1 MDLSAAFEKALEH
14 IAADAAAKKQSD
26 WFYEPESF
34 LVPVDNDDSF
44 DLSLPIILTE
54 EEQVALAVTT
64 IGDAVRAVVSADSL
78 DMSVDSDVARDVIPA
93 AATTDDGL
101 IDDMSLM
108 GLALDSFL
116 GLLLAEREKDELANA
131 AQIDNEVAMLIDTSL
146 ESLLDFPVFADEEE
160 IEVTKAAAADEFT
173 TLLIDTSIDSLLN
186 FALVPD
192 HETDVLQATLKSLVI
207 PTIVLTAPDF
217 PGSTSISS
225 SVDTDF
231 LCVPAIMS
239 QRASRRLAHQASQDD
254 LELMFAFLDDE
265 KTELLT
271 DMSLNDLVVI
281 SINGL
286 AASSTAQF
294 PVRALGRRSKDM
306 AAILLADLQKD
317 VDELDEDEEE
327 EQGLLADV
335 HLPDPIRPHDA
346 PVSAAKAR
354 FDVEKSK
361 KELCMAALAFFD
373 DLHAVRAH
381 LRTVWDDYGMKKV
394 DLVTAAVTTN
404 SALELFHRPHDE
416 LMKDMPTGKSEPIR
430 DLVHY
435 ARVEDSVTQTLYDK
449 FFIPAYMCLG
459 TISMLIGGSRNVLSY
474 PNDRNGYDDTLDVP
488 RCTTQE
494 RWKQL
499 EGLLT
504 KSYSG
509 YAAVL
514 MQGTRKEK
522 KKNVTFELDCMARS
536 MRQY

>member
-1 MDLSAAFEKALEH
+1 FLFFPFYVRPIRDPHRPPTTGKSGALITWQVQKERH
-14 IAADAAAKKQSD
+14 
-26 WFYEPESF
+26 
-34 LVPVDNDDSF
+34 
-44 DLSLPIILTE
+44 IILQFSHYHYQKQTF
-54 EEQVALAVTT
+54 Q
-64 IGDAVRAVVSADSL
+64 GRL
-78 DMSVDSDVARDVIPA
+78 DYW
-93 AATTDDGL
+93 T
-101 IDDMSLM
+101 
-108 GLALDSFL
+108 
-116 GLLLAEREKDELANA
+116 
-131 AQIDNEVAMLIDTSL
+131 
-146 ESLLDFPVFADEEE
+146 
-160 IEVTKAAAADEFT
+160 
-173 TLLIDTSIDSLLN
+173 
-186 FALVPD
+186 
-192 HETDVLQATLKSLVI
+192 
-207 PTIVLTAPDF
+207 
-217 PGSTSISS
+217 
-225 SVDTDF
+225 
-231 LCVPAIMS
+231 
-239 QRASRRLAHQASQDD
+239 
-254 LELMFAFLDDE
+254 
-265 KTELLT
+265 
-271 DMSLNDLVVI
+271 

-373 DLHAVRAH
+373 DLHAM
-381 LRTVWDDYGMKKV
+381 T
-394 DLVTAAVTTN
+394 
-404 SALELFHRPHDE
+404 
-416 LMKDMPTGKSEPIR
+416 TGKSEPIR

-509 YAAVL
+509 YAAFL
-514 MQGTRKEK
+514 MQVTRKKEK

>member
-1 MDLSAAFEKALEH
+1 
-14 IAADAAAKKQSD
+14 
-26 WFYEPESF
+26 
-34 LVPVDNDDSF
+34 
-44 DLSLPIILTE
+44 
-54 EEQVALAVTT
+54 
-64 IGDAVRAVVSADSL
+64 
-78 DMSVDSDVARDVIPA
+78 
-93 AATTDDGL
+93 
-101 IDDMSLM
+101 
-108 GLALDSFL
+108 
-116 GLLLAEREKDELANA
+116 
-131 AQIDNEVAMLIDTSL
+131 
-146 ESLLDFPVFADEEE
+146 
-160 IEVTKAAAADEFT
+160 
-173 TLLIDTSIDSLLN
+173 
-186 FALVPD
+186 
-192 HETDVLQATLKSLVI
+192 
-207 PTIVLTAPDF
+207 
-217 PGSTSISS
+217 
-225 SVDTDF
+225 
-231 LCVPAIMS
+231 
-239 QRASRRLAHQASQDD
+239 
-254 LELMFAFLDDE
+254 
-265 KTELLT
+265 
-271 DMSLNDLVVI
+271 
-281 SINGL
+281 
-286 AASSTAQF
+286 
-294 PVRALGRRSKDM
+294 M

-373 DLHAVRAH
+373 DLHA
-381 LRTVWDDYGMKKV
+381 
-394 DLVTAAVTTN
+394 
-404 SALELFHRPHDE
+404 
-416 LMKDMPTGKSEPIR
+416 MPTGKSEPIR